1 MKSIRTYLVVII
13 VSVICLSNF
22 VAALQGYRD
31 SLESADK
38 LVDEQILERFDSL
51 SVLIAKNIEVPQRL
65 YNDNTVFQLWRG
77 SVLEQQSGNSPD
89 TLFADPNG
97 SFHITSYRGH
107 RWRSFGKPI
116 AAGEASLIVA
126 SKYNSYS
133 ALTEEILLKAIVPIV
148 WVLPIVGLLVLMVIN
163 LGLGPIKR
171 LASSL
176 ANRETN
182 DFSMLPTD
190 GYPSELETIVSAL
203 NSLFFRLAGAFD
215 RERRF
220 SADAAHEL
228 RTPLAA
234 LKINLHNLAKEL
246 GDIDEIDVLKRATDR
261 MEHCIEQLLEIHRTS
276 IDPGKADLQYC
287 DLNKLAREVIAEKYD
302 SISARQQSI
311 ELMGGEASLR
321 ADPSALSVLLRNL
334 IDNASKYSP
343 QQGRICISTAEK
355 AGNSSILV
363 EDSGPGIPGDDIPR
377 VLDRFYRVG
386 GDRHNTDVPGS
397 GLGLSIVSSIAQRYH
412 GQILFSRSA
421 ELGGLAIEVL
431 FETDSKKAGL

>member
-13 VSVICLSNF
+13 LSVICLSNF

-38 LVDEQILERFDSL
+38 LVDEQILEKFDSL
-51 SVLIAKNIEVPQRL
+51 AVLIAENIEAPQRL
-65 YNDNTVFQLWRG
+65 YNDNTLFQVWRG
-77 SVLEQQSGNSPD
+77 SVLERQSSNSPD
-89 TLFADPNG
+89 TVFADPDGN
-97 SFHITSYRGH
+97 FHITSYKGH
-107 RWRSFGKPI
+107 RWRAFGK
-116 AAGEASLIVA
+116 ALEAGEISLIVA

-148 WVLPIVGLLVLMVIN
+148 WVLPIVGLLVLLVIN
-163 LGLGPIKR
+163 LGLRPIKR

-182 DFSMLPTD
+182 DFSVLPKD
-190 GYPSELETIVSAL
+190 GYPSELVPIVSAL
-203 NSLFFRLAGAFD
+203 NSLFFRLSGAFD

-234 LKINLHNLAKEL
+234 LKVNLHNLAREL
-246 GDIDEIDVLKRATDR
+246 GDIDEIEVLKRATDR

-276 IDPGKADLQYC
+276 IDPGKTDLQHC
-287 DLNKLAREVIAEKYD
+287 DLNKIAREVIAEKYD
-302 SISARQQSI
+302 SISARQQTI
-311 ELMGGEASLR
+311 ELAGDKASLW

-343 QQGRICISTAEK
+343 RHGRICVSTAEK
-355 AGNSSILV
+355 AGRSSILV
-363 EDSGPGIPGDDIPR
+363 EDSGPGIPDDDIPR

-421 ELGGLAIEVL
+421 ELGGLALQVS
-431 FETDSKKAGL
+431 FEPDIIKAG